1 MIRVTKINESFVRV
15 DSDDSGILMEV
26 SEHYTFF
33 AEGYRF
39 MPQYRNKQWDGKI
52 RLYANRTRLLPHG
65 LVENLL
71 GWAKAR
77 GYSVEVGDEVAP
89 RPVDFDSIDQFIHGL
104 NLPFDVRA
112 YQVEAFKSIIKDQ
125 RKLIISPTG
134 SGKSLIA
141 YLATRW
147 FLENHDGKVLLI
159 VPTTSLVEQM
169 SKDFEDYSKQ
179 NHWNSEENIHKIYS
193 GKDKVDFKAR
203 IVITTWQSIFRLS
216 KEWFEPFEMAICDEA
231 HTAKAKSLNTIMGN
245 LSKAWMRI
253 GTTGTLDG
261 TQVHELVLEG
271 HFGPKKKVISTHQ
284 LIENQ
289 TLAQL
294 SIHCVLFEYP
304 QDERKVISKLK
315 YADEV
320 DHISRH
326 EKRNKFIKNLSL
338 ECKGNTLVLYQFV
351 EKHGKPLFEMISK
364 GVKEGRRVFFV
375 SGAVD
380 ASKREEI
387 RELTEKESNAIIV
400 ASMGCFST
408 GINIKSLNNIILA
421 APTKSQIRLLQSI
434 GRGLRKC
441 KGGKPTKVYDLSDDF
456 SWKKKVNYTM
466 KHAAERIKIYQKE
479 RFKYKLHKVPM
490 PS

>member
-1 MIRVTKINESFVRV
+1 VTKHNEAFVIV

-26 SEHYTFF
+26 MEHYTFF
-33 AEGYRF
+33 ADGYRF
-39 MPQYRNKQWDGKI
+39 MPLFKTRQWDGKI
-52 RLYANRTRLLPHG
+52 RLYNNRSRLLPHG

-77 GYSVEVGDEVAP
+77 GYSVEVGDGVAP
-89 RPVDFDSIDQFIHGL
+89 RPVDFDSIDKFIQGL
-104 NLPFDVRA
+104 NLPFEVRA

-193 GKDKVDFKAR
+193 GKDKVNFEKR

-245 LSKAWMRI
+245 LKNSWVRV

-261 TQVHELVLEG
+261 TKINELTLQG
-271 HFGPKKKVISTHQ
+271 HFGPTKKVITTHQ
-284 LIENQ
+284 LIKDD
-289 TLAQL
+289 TLAKL
-294 SIHCVLFEYP
+294 EVKCILFEYP
-304 QDERKVISKLK
+304 QAERKLIAGQK

-320 DHISRH
+320 DYIVTH
-326 EKRNKFIKNLSL
+326 EKRNRFIFELAKA
-338 ECKGNTLVLYQFV
+338 CKGNTLVLYQYV
-351 EKHGKPLFEMISK
+351 GKHGKPLHEMFVNGLRDQDRK
-364 GVKEGRRVFFV
+364 VFFV
-375 SGAVD
+375 SGDVKAED
-380 ASKREEI
+380 RENI
-387 RELTEKESNAIIV
+387 RSMTEDEEGAILI

-408 GINIKSLNNIILA
+408 GINIKKLNNIILA
-421 APTKSQIRLLQSI
+421 SPTKSQIKLLQSI
-434 GRGLRKC
+434 GRGLRKSPD
-441 KGGKPTKVYDLSDDF
+441 GKPTKVFDISDDL
-456 SWKKKVNYTM
+456 SWKKKVNYTF
-466 KHAAERIKIYQKE
+466 KHAAERVKVYIKEQFNYTVQKIQ
-479 RFKYKLHKVPM
+479 L
-490 PS
+490 